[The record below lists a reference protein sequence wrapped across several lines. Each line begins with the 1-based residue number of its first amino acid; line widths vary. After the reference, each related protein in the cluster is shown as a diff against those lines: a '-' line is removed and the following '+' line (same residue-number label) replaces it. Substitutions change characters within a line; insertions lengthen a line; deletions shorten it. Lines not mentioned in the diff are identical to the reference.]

1 MKTLEKSILQGTT
14 HMRTHLEVDPVVGL
28 RSLEGI
34 QPLIEEYK
42 WAIDLEICVFPQEG
56 LLNNPGTDELMVE
69 GLKQGCHVVG
79 GAPYTDSDPPG
90 QIDRLFEM
98 AREYDVDV
106 DMHLDFGNTPE
117 GMTIEHVC
125 NRTEEYGWGGRVTVG
140 HMTQLST
147 LEVPELER
155 ITRRLADVGVAVTVL
170 PSTDLYLMGRHQDH
184 NVLRGVVPIHKML
197 RHGVNC
203 NLSSNNVLNPFTP
216 FGDCSLIRMA
226 NLYANIC
233 QVGQIDDTIECFD
246 MVTRRSA
253 ELLNLDDYGIEVG
266 KSADLVVIDNSD
278 RQGAVAELSQPL
290 MGIKRG
296 HVDVQARAGPTPPAR
311 ALTMPDLPFEDP
323 VGAFCRRNH
332 VALKGAGGGPLAGL
346 SFGAKDVF
354 HIAGT
359 RTGFGHPT
367 WLATHEA
374 PAEDRGRGA
383 AAARCGGR
391 RRRQDPHRRAGVQ
404 PHRREPA
411 LRYAGQHARARSHSR
426 GLVQRLRGGGHGRAR
441 RLRHRHRLRGLGP
454 AAGELLRHLRH
465 ASDGR
470 PRAARRG
477 DPVRPALRRRR
488 LVSRATPECWSG
500 SGACSWPTTRNR
512 RRRAGCFAPSTP
524 SRWWTKRCPAP
535 WTLRS
540 RRWRLASARSRT

>member
-1 MKTLEKSILQGTT
+1 MDLILRNALIAGAENEPPVDIGIEGGRVAAIESGLAAEGEEIDVGGRLVSPGFIETHIHLDKSCLLDRCKSVEGTLEEAISEVAKAKQNFQPDEVRERAVKTLEKCILQGTT

-34 QPLIEEYK
+34 QPLIDEYK

-69 GLKQGCHVVG
+69 GLKRGCHVVG

-98 AREYDVDV
+98 AREFDVDV

-125 NRTEEYGWGGRVTVG
+125 NRTEEFGWGGRVTVG

-155 ITRRLADVGVAVTVL
+155 ITRRLADAGVAVTVL
-170 PSTDLYLMGRHQDH
+170 PSTDLYLMGRHCDH
-184 NVLRGVVPIHKML
+184 NVPRGVVPIHKML

-253 ELLNLDDYGIEVG
+253 ELLNLDDYGVDVG
-266 KSADLVVIDNSD
+266 KSADLVVIDNTD

-296 HVDVQARAGPTPPAR
+296 HVT
-311 ALTMPDLPFEDP
+311 F
-323 VGAFCRRNH
+323 
-332 VALKGAGGGPLAGL
+332 
-346 SFGAKDVF
+346 
-354 HIAGT
+354 
-359 RTGFGHPT
+359 
-367 WLATHEA
+367 
-374 PAEDRGRGA
+374 
-383 AAARCGGR
+383 
-391 RRRQDPHRRAGVQ
+391 
-404 PHRREPA
+404 RREPA
-411 LRYAGQHARARSHSR
+411 
-426 GLVQRLRGGGHGRAR
+426 
-441 RLRHRHRLRGLGP
+441 
-454 AAGELLRHLRH
+454 
-465 ASDGR
+465 
-470 PRAARRG
+470 
-477 DPVRPALRRRR
+477 ALR
-488 LVSRATPECWSG
+488 
-500 SGACSWPTTRNR
+500 WP
-512 RRRAGCFAPSTP
+512 GH
-524 SRWWTKRCPAP
+524 
-535 WTLRS
+535 
-540 RRWRLASARSRT
+540 

>member
-1 MKTLEKSILQGTT
+1 MDLILRNALIVGAENEPSVDIGIEGGRVAAVEAGLAAEGEEIDVGGRLVSPGFIETHIHLDKSCLLDRCKSVEGTLEEAISEVAKAKRNFQPEEVRERAVRTLEKCILQGTT

-34 QPLIEEYK
+34 QPLIDEYK

-69 GLKQGCHVVG
+69 GLKRGCHVVG

-98 AREYDVDV
+98 AREFDVDV

-125 NRTEEYGWGGRVTVG
+125 NRTEEFGWGGRVTVG

-155 ITRRLADVGVAVTVL
+155 ITRRLADAGVAVTVL

-266 KSADLVVIDNSD
+266 RSADLVVIDNTD
-278 RQGAVAELSQPL
+278 RQGAVAELSPPL
-290 MGIKRG
+290 MGVKRG
-296 HVDVQARAGPTPPAR
+296 HVT
-311 ALTMPDLPFEDP
+311 F
-323 VGAFCRRNH
+323 
-332 VALKGAGGGPLAGL
+332 
-346 SFGAKDVF
+346 
-354 HIAGT
+354 
-359 RTGFGHPT
+359 
-367 WLATHEA
+367 
-374 PAEDRGRGA
+374 
-383 AAARCGGR
+383 
-391 RRRQDPHRRAGVQ
+391 
-404 PHRREPA
+404 RREPA
-411 LRYAGQHARARSHSR
+411 
-426 GLVQRLRGGGHGRAR
+426 RLNRPGH
-441 RLRHRHRLRGLGP
+441 
-454 AAGELLRHLRH
+454 
-465 ASDGR
+465 
-470 PRAARRG
+470 
-477 DPVRPALRRRR
+477 
-488 LVSRATPECWSG
+488 
-500 SGACSWPTTRNR
+500 
-512 RRRAGCFAPSTP
+512 
-524 SRWWTKRCPAP
+524 
-535 WTLRS
+535 
-540 RRWRLASARSRT
+540 